1 MRRLAFIVFA
11 SLLFACSRPASDE
24 SYRLIDGD
32 SVSFTL
38 DMADSLRY
46 SLELLIYA
54 GESAVGDDA
63 VLPVEVS
70 LLSPD
75 NLVYRDRLDFHFTDI
90 VENNP
95 SSSVFAKVISEG
107 FRPVSYGE
115 WSMTV
120 RFIPEDIEKLALRGV
135 GVRLERE

>member
-1 MRRLAFIVFA
+1 
-11 SLLFACSRPASDE
+11 
-24 SYRLIDGD
+24 
-32 SVSFTL
+32 
-38 DMADSLRY
+38 MADSLRY

-54 GESAVGDDA
+54 GESTVGDDA

-75 NLVYRDRLDFHFTDI
+75 SLVYRDRLDFQFTDI

-120 RFIPEDIEKLALRGV
+120 RFLPEDIEKLALRGV